1 MRKVEHILHLTGA
14 LTRKTRCSE
23 RFRQKLLCNCL
34 HSNTLSGGGG
44 VSLLK
49 HALKNSC
56 HLTAAQLTLHFLSA
70 PTKKIQ
76 IEISVPHQT

>member
-14 LTRKTRCSE
+14 LTGKTRCSE
-23 RFRQKLLCNCL
+23 RFRQTVTAFTQTP
-34 HSNTLSGGGG
+34 S
-44 VSLLK
+44 VFSLLK

-56 HLTAAQLTLHFLSA
+56 HLTAAQLTLHFLST

-76 IEISVPHQT
+76 TKRFKELL

>member
-1 MRKVEHILHLTGA
+1 MKKVEHILHLTGA

-34 HSNTLSGGGG
+34 HSNTLSG
-44 VSLLK
+44 VFFSLLK

>member
-34 HSNTLSGGGG
+34 HSNTLSGGFFFHCL
-44 VSLLK
+44 SM
-49 HALKNSC
+49 HSKNSC

>member
-1 MRKVEHILHLTGA
+1 MKKVEHILHLTGA

-34 HSNTLSGGGG
+34 HSNTLSGGFFF
-44 VSLLK
+44 SLLK